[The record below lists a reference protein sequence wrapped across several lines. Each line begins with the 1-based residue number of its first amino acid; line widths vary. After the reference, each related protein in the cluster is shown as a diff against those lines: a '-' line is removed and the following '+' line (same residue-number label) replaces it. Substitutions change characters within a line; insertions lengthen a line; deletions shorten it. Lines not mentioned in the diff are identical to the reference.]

1 MEVEEDADVDTLI
14 LIRRLHTQL
23 TQASLAREKCE
34 SQLQIQTNLLVN
46 CMDSIEQL
54 QNIREGSP
62 TSARRAPVKSKS
74 VAFEEEEGTTG
85 SIQKHPNEVLSI
97 SPDEPEPSPVAL
109 AAKGGGQKT
118 GAFKKMPSRKPTMA
132 KRGSMIRT
140 SIITAADAIN
150 MGEKKEQAGKK
161 KWGRVRSIFLKPGGE
176 GDRNSFLTKLKEAQ
190 SSKITSKSNVQT
202 MIDSLGEEGGPS
214 QEEKEEEETKEKQET
229 ERRKSK
235 KKSYFRSIFGDWNKV
250 NPGNSGRNKKRGS
263 LDAVLKDSSVG
274 AVGEWQ
280 AKKKK
285 STFRI
290 KKKAKKETGEK
301 ISTWEQFMQGVKGER
316 KKVEAQQGETGA
328 WKLWEGWIEN
338 QEVIDLEPYQF
349 DPRGRF
355 LKLWNTTVFLM
366 AIYTSFMVPYR
377 LAFHSASYASSL
389 NPFDVAIDVAY
400 IMDIIVKCLTPYE
413 DTGHNVI
420 TEEASILGHY
430 MARTFLYDGL
440 CAVPL
445 DLVLSCGI
453 SFSAT
458 VVVVIFRVIRIS
470 KLLYLLRYMDLSVYN
485 VSLRDIPKI
494 DPVLLR
500 LMKLIFFLALFL
512 HWVSC
517 IAIHVSDIDRDEIVP
532 LPGGGE
538 AYAIDLWLGVS
549 DFADEGDRL
558 RYCLCLY
565 FTFVTMI
572 GEKTSPQTERQVITT
587 IVMLV
592 CGLVTYVSIVGNL
605 VSLINQIDSSSSAY
619 NQKRDQLAM
628 YMNSRNFPPKLRHR
642 INRYFHYLHEKNK
655 GIDDATMIEDLPPYL
670 RKEVALFLNRN
681 IIVKVPMFRG
691 LSITF
696 ITALVIRLKPLLCLE
711 DDYIIRDGE
720 VGNEMYFLLK
730 GHVQVMDPEGGIIAS
745 LPAGSFFGEMALVYN
760 EKRNASVRSSNTC
773 ELLVLTRKAFEEVM
787 QQFPDEATVITQ
799 YARERYKETNV
810 TAKNVKTAVK
820 TKSHEDIRKERMR
833 RSSID
838 QMIWGSEEEVGG
850 ENIEG
855 YESILAIQQSSKT
868 KSAQKVTETSVTPIL
883 QEPEEPEDPISVG
896 DG

>member
-1 MEVEEDADVDTLI
+1 MRSL
-14 LIRRLHTQL
+14 LRRPSRGRSANPSSRYVTPTTISLVLFLLLTQL
-23 TQASLAREKCE
+23 PPE
-34 SQLQIQTNLLVN
+34 QIQTNLLVN

-62 TSARRAPVKSKS
+62 PTTSKRPVPVVKS
-74 VAFEEEEGTTG
+74 
-85 SIQKHPNEVLSI
+85 LSI
-97 SPDEPEPSPVAL
+97 DDEAPANVDTLREETPTINSPIEPDEELTPVAL
-109 AAKGGGQKT
+109 AARGGQS
-118 GAFKKMPSRKPTMA
+118 GALKRMPSRKPTLA
-132 KRGSMIRT
+132 KRGSIMGSRS

-150 MGEKKEQAGKK
+150 MGEKKEQTAKK
-161 KWGRVRSIFLKPGGE
+161 KWGRVRSIFLKPDAK
-176 GDRNSFLTKLKEAQ
+176 DRNSFLTKLKEGAEASN
-190 SSKITSKSNVQT
+190 SSKITSQSNVQS
-202 MIDSLGEEGGPS
+202 MIDSMGK
-214 QEEKEEEETKEKQET
+214 QEEAAAEEEQQQKKKASKSILKKG
-229 ERRKSK
+229 RKS
-235 KKSYFRSIFGDWNKV
+235 SYRFFGSILGNWNKI
-250 NPGNSGRNKKRGS
+250 NPSGKKGKRGS
-263 LDAVLKDSSVG
+263 LDAQMNDSSG
-274 AVGEWQ
+274 PSAREWQ
-280 AKKKK
+280 ERKKK
-285 STFRI
+285 STFRME
-290 KKKAKKETGEK
+290 KKNASPGDSKSIWK
-301 ISTWEQFMQGVKGER
+301 SFMQGVKGEK
-316 KKVEAQQGETGA
+316 KKVEAQHGDTGA
-328 WKLWEGWIEN
+328 WKLWEGWIEH
-338 QEVIDLEPYQF
+338 QEVIDLAPYQF

-355 LKLWNTTVFLM
+355 LKVWNTTVFFM
-366 AIYTSFMVPYR
+366 AIYTAFTVPYR
-377 LAFHSASYASSL
+377 LAFHSSSYSDSI
-389 NPFDVAIDVAY
+389 NGFDIAIDAAY
-400 IMDIIVKCLTPYE
+400 IVDIMIKCLTPYE

-430 MARTFLYDGL
+430 LSRNFLYDGL

-445 DLVLSCGI
+445 DLVLSCGV
-453 SFSAT
+453 SFSTTA
-458 VVVVIFRVIRIS
+458 VVVIFRIIRVT

-500 LMKLIFFLALFL
+500 LVKMIFFLALFL

-517 IAIHVSDIDRDEIVP
+517 VAIHVSDIDRDQIVP

-538 AYAIDLWLGVS
+538 AYAIDLWIGVT
-549 DFADEGDRL
+549 DFEDEEDRL
-558 RYCLCLY
+558 RYFLCLY

-572 GEKTSPQTERQVITT
+572 GEKTAPQTERQVITT
-587 IVMLV
+587 LIMLI
-592 CGLVTYVSIVGNL
+592 CGLITYVSIVGNL

-730 GHVQVMDPEGGIIAS
+730 GHVQVIDPEGGIIAS

-773 ELLVLTRKAFEEVM
+773 ELLVLTRRAFEEVM

-799 YARERYKETNV
+799 YAKKRYKETNMGQQ
-810 TAKNVKTAVK
+810 KVKPMK
-820 TKSHEDIRKERMR
+820 TPEDMRKERMR

-838 QMIWGSEEEVGG
+838 HMIWGSEEQA
-850 ENIEG
+850 EG
-855 YESILAIQQSSKT
+855 FESILALQQASKQGSKNT
-868 KSAQKVTETSVTPIL
+868 AVTPIAPVL
-883 QEPEEPEDPISVG
+883 QDDEDPVAIG
-896 DG
+896 EA